1 MRLFL
6 AIAALLLIP
15 SAAIAQRG
23 NGGSAICPY
32 AVAVSSAASGETQLV
47 TAPTGAT
54 TIYLGATPTTTPSQQ
69 SIHICTVTIKV
80 KQTATAA
87 NFGLAAGT
95 GAACVTGTTT
105 VTPLFLGTVSTTD
118 TYQESFTMG
127 GGLSVP
133 VGNGLCL
140 NMTAAPTGAQVLVT
154 YGIY

>member
-6 AIAALLLIP
+6 AAAALLLLP
-15 SAAIAQRG
+15 SAVLAQRG

-32 AVAVSSAASGETQLV
+32 AVAVSSVAAGETQLV

-54 TIYLGATPTTTPSQQ
+54 TLYNGAVPTTVPSRQ
-69 SIHICTVTIKV
+69 SIHICTVTLKV
-80 KQTATAA
+80 KQTATPA

-105 VTPLFLGTVSTTD
+105 VTPLFLGTASVTD

-140 NMTAAPTGAQVLVT
+140 NMSVAPTGAQALIT